1 MRFGDDDGCTK
12 KKQKKKL
19 IEGTEEW
26 ERGGEGRDRSLSAL
40 FCPQYYVIKET
51 GTEGYKQKK
60 KKKKKKLKA
69 RMECASLQYSAQ
81 PFRDLP
87 LSLGKLN
94 LLNVP
99 SV

>member
-1 MRFGDDDGCTK
+1 MREPDLNIQRC
-12 KKQKKKL
+12 
-19 IEGTEEW
+19 I
-26 ERGGEGRDRSLSAL
+26 AL
-40 FCPQYYVIKET
+40 
-51 GTEGYKQKK
+51 
-60 KKKKKKLKA
+60 
-69 RMECASLQYSAQ
+69 MECASLQYSAQ

>member
-1 MRFGDDDGCTK
+1 MHQPLCT
-12 KKQKKKL
+12 
-19 IEGTEEW
+19 
-26 ERGGEGRDRSLSAL
+26 
-40 FCPQYYVIKET
+40 FCPQYYVIKRT
-51 GTEGYKQKK
+51 GTEGYKQKAK
-60 KKKKKKLKA
+60 RKEGKAEERKKKLREPDLNIQRCIA
-69 RMECASLQYSAQ
+69 LMEYASLQYSAQ